1 MNQNDQTVGLYGR
14 NISRKSHLYLKGSH
28 KGVFNY
34 KAAKAND
41 GKGADEVSATE
52 TTDEGD
58 ADSNES

>member
-1 MNQNDQTVGLYGR
+1 MDEADLKEGARALR
-14 NISRKSHLYLKGSH
+14 AYLNVASVNRATGIARRE
-28 KGVFNY
+28 
-34 KAAKAND
+34 AAKAND